1 MKASV
6 KVHRLNTFKHFFKA
20 CSIYGV
26 SRFDVT
32 PSNLNSKLSNS
43 PPSIR
48 FSDLT
53 DFTEITEPVSPVPQE
68 LFQFR
73 DYEQLQH
80 IFQVTLSNSATP
92 TLQSNPILFRGN
104 NNQYDKHN
112 LEILCQISRVKHM
125 HYDRVWLFKL
135 ILMKYILQKKFELKT

>member
-1 MKASV
+1 MSFTIQNTFMKASV

-80 IFQVTLSNSATP
+80 IFQVTLSNSATLTCNL
-92 TLQSNPILFRGN
+92 TLFSISNVHLLSAYTIGELTAIR
-104 NNQYDKHN
+104 DTVD
-112 LEILCQISRVKHM
+112 ES
-125 HYDRVWLFKL
+125 
-135 ILMKYILQKKFELKT
+135 LQGKESVRFS